1 VTLAI
6 LKRFWKPI
14 AGAAILALIAWQI
27 HSYGDRREQ
36 EGRAAVQ
43 ALWDADVQARDE
55 ATAKAIAAHAAAE
68 EAQRKQN
75 EVIESEYQARLAS
88 IAADRDSVER
98 MLREARDQV
107 RSLAAAEATGQRGLD
122 ALAGIARRAAEVDR
136 RLADYDAAC
145 RRDATRLDA
154 LQRQIRPQ
162 M

>member
-6 LKRFWKPI
+6 LTRFWKPI

-27 HSYGDRREQ
+27 HAYGERREQ
-36 EGRAAVQ
+36 EGRDAVK
-43 ALWDADVQARDE
+43 ALWAADTAARDK
-55 ATAKAIAAHAAAE
+55 AASDAIAAANAAA

-107 RSLAAAEATGQRGLD
+107 RRLAAAEASGQRGLD